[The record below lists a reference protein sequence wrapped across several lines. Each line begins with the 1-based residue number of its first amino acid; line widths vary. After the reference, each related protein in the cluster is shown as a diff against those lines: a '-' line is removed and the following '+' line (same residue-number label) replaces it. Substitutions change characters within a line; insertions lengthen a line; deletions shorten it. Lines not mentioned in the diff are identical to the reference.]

1 MTDEAEFAALKD
13 VALRVLHETEDEELQ
28 ALLWQLLE
36 RHDQQELRLAGLR
49 AGMVVLL
56 EGTRS

>member
-1 MTDEAEFAALKD
+1 MTDPDEFAAVKE
-13 VALRVLHETEDEELQ
+13 VALRHLHTTEDEELQ

-36 RHDQQELRLAGLR
+36 RQDQQELRLAGLR

-56 EGTRS
+56 EGTRG

>member
-1 MTDEAEFAALKD
+1 MPTDADEFAALRE
-13 VALRVLHETEDEELQ
+13 VALDYLHTTEDDVLQ

-36 RHDQQELRLAGLR
+36 RQDQQEVRLAGLR

-56 EGTRS
+56 EGTS

>member
-1 MTDEAEFAALKD
+1 VIPDEFAALKE
-13 VALRVLHETEDEELQ
+13 VALDYLHTTEDDVLQ

-36 RHDQQELRLAGLR
+36 RQDQQEVRLAGLR

-56 EGTRS
+56 EGTR

>member
-1 MTDEAEFAALKD
+1 MTDETEFAALKD

-36 RHDQQELRLAGLR
+36 RHDQQEVRLAGLR